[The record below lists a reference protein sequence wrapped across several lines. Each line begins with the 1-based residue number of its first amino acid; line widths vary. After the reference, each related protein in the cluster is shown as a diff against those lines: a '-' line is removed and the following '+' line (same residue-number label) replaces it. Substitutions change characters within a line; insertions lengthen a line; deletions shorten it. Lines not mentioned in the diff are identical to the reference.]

1 MLTRDWLQNI
11 SYKKGA
17 LKTKKRGILKKKWLI
32 PEKYS
37 TRGFRKNLP
46 FSIKNVSEN
55 ELFLAYFWDF
65 DQKL

>member
-11 SYKKGA
+11 SYKKGS
-17 LKTKKRGILKKKWLI
+17 LKTKKRGILKKMVDS
-32 PEKYS
+32 EKYS

>member
-1 MLTRDWLQNI
+1 MFTRDWLQNI

-17 LKTKKRGILKKKWLI
+17 LKTKKRGILKKPLI

-37 TRGFRKNLP
+37 TRGFWKNLL